1 MCWCTMLLCMRLYHI
16 HQNVYPPKYWAS
28 LRFCDFRQLWAGSL
42 HKAITTTDLT
52 TSTSIAIVLN
62 VVLMNTM
69 NTTNT
74 TITTIT
80 TMITMQRCQRWRN
93 GGKRLQ
99 CLANWTNTEL
109 GMYNLCSSQELTMKN
124 WDDWFVGNILGQIL
138 SSFRGQLRQVLL
150 CLRGTPVS
158 VWPSPKCLTGT
169 WFHTINLI
177 FKHQ

>member
-124 WDDWFVGNILGQIL
+124 WDDWFVGNIFGTNSFQLPRSTP
-138 SSFRGQLRQVLL
+138 SSASLFERNSRVGMTFPKVLDWNMI
-150 CLRGTPVS
+150 S
-158 VWPSPKCLTGT
+158 
-169 WFHTINLI
+169 H
-177 FKHQ
+177 HQPDF